1 MRLGFI
7 GLGAMGQPMARQ
19 LLSAGHQLALWARRP
34 QSLVPLLDQGARSY
48 PSPAELARD
57 AEVVFTMVT
66 ASDDVAALALGPYGL
81 IHGAAPGSIHVDMS
95 TIAPQVARHIAVRL
109 AEKGIAMLDAPVS
122 GGVVAAEKATL
133 AIMVGGLAGT
143 LARVRPLL
151 ETLGKT
157 IVHVGDH
164 GAGQVAKACNQM
176 VMVAAIEACAE
187 AMRLAQASGVDPERV
202 RAALLGGSAG
212 SQVLEV
218 FGGRMAARNFQAG
231 VAARLHHKDFAILM
245 HEAHRLGCPLPV
257 AGQVW
262 QQLNALMG
270 HGWGG
275 QDSVSLLK
283 VLEVATGERCCR

>member
-34 QSLVPLLDQGARSY
+34 DSLTPLLDQGALAY
-48 PSPAELARD
+48 PNPSELARN

-66 ASDDVAALALGPYGL
+66 ASDDVAALALGPDGL
-81 IHGAAPGSIHVDMS
+81 IYGAAPGSIHVDMS
-95 TIAPQVARHIAVRL
+95 TIAPQVARRIAGRL
-109 AEKGIAMLDAPVS
+109 AEKDIAMLDAPVS
-122 GGVVAAEKATL
+122 GGVAAAENATL
-133 AIMVGGLAGT
+133 AIMVGGAAAT
-143 LARVRPLL
+143 LERVRPLL

-157 IVHVGDH
+157 IVHVGGH

-187 AMRLAQASGVDPERV
+187 AMRLAAASGVDPERV
-202 RAALLGGSAG
+202 RTAMLGGAAG
-212 SQVLEV
+212 SVVLEV
-218 FGGRMAARNFQAG
+218 FGGRMAARDFQAG
-231 VAARLHHKDFAILM
+231 VEARLHHKDFAIM
-245 HEAHRLGCPLPV
+245 MQEAYRLGCPLPV

-283 VLEVATGERCCR
+283 VLEVANG